1 MTTEVS
7 APKNIRISTQGNEI
21 CDALVG
27 MQYYSS
33 SLEAYRAALG
43 VALALQLEPVPDLK
57 LEMNKWDTGS
67 VFRDPETN
75 LMSLLA
81 LFDIGG
87 SGAVTTGIQLAESGL
102 RYLNEKR
109 IANVDLLPILVGRAT
124 EF

>member
-27 MQYYSS
+27 MHYYSS

-43 VALALQLEPVPDLK
+43 VALALHLEPVPDLK

-81 LFDIGG
+81 LFGVQGTDAI
-87 SGAVTTGIQLAESGL
+87 TTGIQLAESGL

-109 IANVDLLPILVGRAT
+109 IANVDLLPILVGRST
-124 EF
+124 EL